1 MGRETKL
8 FTELNCTLE
17 IVDVAASANGRK
29 RENRPSLFVRAE
41 NIDERVH
48 RTEFPYWQTGNFP
61 EAGWTHRVATIYS
74 RTVPCFVLNILSK
87 NLDRRARNLFHVVAK
102 TKLKLEPR
110 NFWTL
115 QAK

>member
-29 RENRPSLFVRAE
+29 RENRPSLFARAE

-61 EAGWTHRVATIYS
+61 ETGWTHRVATIYS

>member
-29 RENRPSLFVRAE
+29 RENRPSLFARAE

-48 RTEFPYWQTGNFP
+48 RTEFRTDRP
-61 EAGWTHRVATIYS
+61 EISQKQVGLIES
-74 RTVPCFVLNILSK
+74 RLFIREPFLVSYLISWARIWIGELGTCFTS
-87 NLDRRARNLFHVVAK
+87 
-102 TKLKLEPR
+102 
-110 NFWTL
+110 
-115 QAK
+115 